1 MEFSD
6 PLYHLVIIIKFLT
19 EFFML
24 IKNINNYNNL
34 GINLVFD
41 YFEEKIFIKPNKHF
55 NEPFLGN

>member
-1 MEFSD
+1 M
-6 PLYHLVIIIKFLT
+6 IIK
-19 EFFML
+19 
-24 IKNINNYNNL
+24 IINNYNDL